1 MPNTATDVGAAEAAA
16 EAEPPRREG
25 AAKPIRPRAA
35 AMAALERGAVAAAA
49 AAAGAGAPAG
59 AGAADRLPP
68 ALGRAPRPVRAAPRQ
83 RPQRRI
89 HSCQAA
95 SGWRT

>member
-1 MPNTATDVGAAEAAA
+1 
-16 EAEPPRREG
+16 
-25 AAKPIRPRAA
+25 
-35 AMAALERGAVAAAA
+35 MAALERGAVAAAA